1 MNNERNYIYVL
12 CYATHCICVYA
23 CVSLC
28 MLLVLVQAENYF
40 LAQKD
45 ILKRTFNEWE

>member
-1 MNNERNYIYVL
+1 MKGIIF
-12 CYATHCICVYA
+12 TFCI
-23 CVSLC
+23 LC
-28 MLLVLVQAENYF
+28 MYRVPVQAENYF